1 MRAAAAGLLYFAIVF
16 AAGAMLGAAR
26 MFVVEPGLG
35 AMAAV
40 LIELPLMVAVS
51 WCICRWLFARLA
63 FILLMVAELALTLF
77 ALEGTVAS
85 HLAAYRTPAAL
96 VGLAGQLAF
105 AVMPLAVRRSSGRR
119 VGGEG
124 VTLADLGRD
133 HGGQER
139 IGVPAQRFDRAG
151 RAVDIQNRL
160 DHANTAPL
168 NEDGPDSAP
177 SRSGTTSRSCSHQK
191 TASTA

>member
-63 FILLMVAELALTLF
+63 VPGDTASRLVMGGLAFILLMVAELALTLF

-105 AVMPLAVRRSSGRR
+105 AVMPLAVRRSSG
-119 VGGEG
+119 
-124 VTLADLGRD
+124 
-133 HGGQER
+133 
-139 IGVPAQRFDRAG
+139 QRGALAG
-151 RAVDIQNRL
+151 RA
-160 DHANTAPL
+160 
-168 NEDGPDSAP
+168 
-177 SRSGTTSRSCSHQK
+177 
-191 TASTA
+191 